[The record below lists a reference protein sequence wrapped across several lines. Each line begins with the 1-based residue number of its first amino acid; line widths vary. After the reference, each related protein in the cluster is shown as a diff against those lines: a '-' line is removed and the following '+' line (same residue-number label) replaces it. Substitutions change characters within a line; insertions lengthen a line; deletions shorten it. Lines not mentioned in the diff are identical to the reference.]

1 MGTATELSLADFRA
15 LAEFRYQIRRF
26 LHFSD
31 RAARASGLEPRQHQ
45 LLLALT
51 GLPEDRQPT
60 IGHLAERL
68 QIEHHSAVELLDRLE
83 RRALVRRVRNRED
96 RRQVIVELTGRGE
109 ELLRRLSL
117 SHRQQLR
124 SAGPTLVRALG
135 ALLENT
141 HSDPEAA

>member
-1 MGTATELSLADFRA
+1 MGPVTELSPDDFRA

-45 LLLALT
+45 LLLALK
-51 GLPEDRQPT
+51 GLPQDRQPT
-60 IGHLAERL
+60 IGQLAERL

-83 RRALVRRVRNRED
+83 RRGLARRVRNRND
-96 RRQVIVELTGRGE
+96 RRQVLVELTSRGDD
-109 ELLRRLSL
+109 LLRRLSL
-117 SHRQQLR
+117 SHREQLR
-124 SAGPTLVRALG
+124 SAGPGLVRALG
-135 ALLENT
+135 ALLANT